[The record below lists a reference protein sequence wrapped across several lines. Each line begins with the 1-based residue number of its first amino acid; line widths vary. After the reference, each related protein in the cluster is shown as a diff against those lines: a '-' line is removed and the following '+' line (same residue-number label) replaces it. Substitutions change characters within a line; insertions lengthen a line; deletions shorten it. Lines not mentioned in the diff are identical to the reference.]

1 MEENKQVKVP
11 ANESLDDLYKRVHKK
26 CYKILRY
33 NAMEIKIADEVI
45 KEVGVRPG
53 NIIGQQTAAATTIIR
68 SHKLRD
74 SNNISVRASEIAA
87 RLEEINKTSTAER
100 KTA

>member
-1 MEENKQVKVP
+1 MEVKKL
-11 ANESLDDLYKRVHKK
+11 ETIQELYNRVHDK

-45 KEVGVRPG
+45 KEVGVRPN
-53 NIIGQQTAAATTIIR
+53 NIIGQQTAAATAIIR

-74 SNNISVRASEIAA
+74 SSRIKSAADKLLEI
-87 RLEEINKTSTAER
+87 STAAEV
-100 KTA
+100 KKAV

>member
-1 MEENKQVKVP
+1 MKTTQTKSSS
-11 ANESLDDLYKRVHKK
+11 NESLDELYNRVHDK

-45 KEVGVRPG
+45 KEVGVRP
-53 NIIGQQTAAATTIIR
+53 NNVIGQQTAAATAIIR

-74 SNNISVRASEIAA
+74 SSKIKSAAEKLVEIS
-87 RLEEINKTSTAER
+87 KSTEVKKAV
-100 KTA
+100 

>member
-1 MEENKQVKVP
+1 MEVKKL
-11 ANESLDDLYKRVHKK
+11 ETIQELYDRVHDK

-45 KEVGVRPG
+45 KEVGVRP
-53 NIIGQQTAAATTIIR
+53 NNVIGQQTAAATAIIR

-74 SNNISVRASEIAA
+74 SSRIKSDADKLLEISKS
-87 RLEEINKTSTAER
+87 AEV
-100 KTA
+100 KKAV

>member
-1 MEENKQVKVP
+1 MMEQKQTV
-11 ANESLDDLYKRVHKK
+11 NESLNELYERVHNK
-26 CYKILRY
+26 CYKTLRHI
-33 NAMEIKIADEVI
+33 AMEIKISDEVI

-53 NIIGQQTAAATTIIR
+53 NIIGQQTASATAIIR

-74 SNNISVRASEIAA
+74 SSKIKSAAEKMIEISKRENQS
-87 RLEEINKTSTAER
+87 

>member
-1 MEENKQVKVP
+1 MEVQKQTV
-11 ANESLDDLYKRVHKK
+11 NESLDELYNRVHNK

-45 KEVGVRPG
+45 KEVGVRP
-53 NIIGQQTAAATTIIR
+53 NNVIGQQTAAATAIIR

-74 SNNISVRASEIAA
+74 SSRIKSAADKLLEISESAEIKKAV
-87 RLEEINKTSTAER
+87 
-100 KTA
+100 

>member
-1 MEENKQVKVP
+1 MEVKKL
-11 ANESLDDLYKRVHKK
+11 ETIQELYDRVHDK

-45 KEVGVRPG
+45 KEVGVRP
-53 NIIGQQTAAATTIIR
+53 NNVIGQQTAAATAIIR

-74 SNNISVRASEIAA
+74 SSRIKSAADKLLEISKS
-87 RLEEINKTSTAER
+87 AEV
-100 KTA
+100 KKAV

>member
-1 MEENKQVKVP
+1 MEVKKL
-11 ANESLDDLYKRVHKK
+11 ETIQELYDRVHDK

-45 KEVGVRPG
+45 KEVGVRP
-53 NIIGQQTAAATTIIR
+53 NNVIGQQTAAATAIIR

-74 SNNISVRASEIAA
+74 SSRIKSAADKLLEISESAEIKKAV
-87 RLEEINKTSTAER
+87 
-100 KTA
+100 